1 MINSACPECKQPVTS
16 AMVACS
22 RCGHPLARQETW
34 TTSPANLRRPY
45 FQYALVAFA
54 APVSLYG
61 LSRFLAMQGIPVSED
76 VLGVGLALGTLGASI
91 LLLISFIDR
100 TFVNRD
106 KPAAPLHF
114 VSWFSLGVVVLTALW
129 LLVAIFAER
138 VGFKL
143 DV

>member
-1 MINSACPECKQPVTS
+1 
-16 AMVACS
+16 
-22 RCGHPLARQETW
+22 
-34 TTSPANLRRPY
+34 
-45 FQYALVAFA
+45 
-54 APVSLYG
+54 
-61 LSRFLAMQGIPVSED
+61 MQGIPVSED